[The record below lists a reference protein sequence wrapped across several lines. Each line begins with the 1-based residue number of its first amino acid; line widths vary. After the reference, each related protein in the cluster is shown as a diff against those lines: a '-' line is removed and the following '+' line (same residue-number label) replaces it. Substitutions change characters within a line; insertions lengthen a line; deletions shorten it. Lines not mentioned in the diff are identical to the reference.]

1 VKQVINRALNRFG
14 LEIRQTGFD
23 RDLMDFIANRQID
36 TVIDVGANI
45 GQFGQLLRSNGY
57 RGKIVSFEPIA
68 SVYHALTATTTT
80 DAQWESYNCGLGV
93 ETGEATIQVSQASV
107 YSSIL
112 PSTQAATRFDT
123 AAAIAKTETIAVRR
137 LDDACRDLSGNV
149 LLKIDTQ
156 GFERQVLEGGRSV
169 LSKMKGVLMELP
181 IIHLYQGT
189 WRFHEAIAFMDDAGF
204 VPAQIRPVNYHTAD
218 PVSLVEVDCLF
229 RPRDPR
235 LD

>member
-1 VKQVINRALNRFG
+1 VNRVIKRALNRFG
-14 LEIRQTGFD
+14 LEIRRTGYD
-23 RDLMDFIANRQID
+23 RGLMDFIANRQID

-45 GQFGQLLRSNGY
+45 GQFGRELRASGY

-68 SVYHALTATTTT
+68 SVYHALTAATAT
-80 DAQWESYNCGLGV
+80 DAEWESHNCALGV
-93 ETGEATIQVSQASV
+93 ETGEATIHVSEASV

-112 PSTQAATRFDT
+112 PSTRAATRFDT
-123 AAAIAKTETIAVRR
+123 AAAVAKTETIAVRR
-137 LDDACRDLSGNV
+137 LDDACRGLSGNV

-156 GFERQVLEGGRSV
+156 GFERQVLEGGRAV
-169 LSKMKGVLMELP
+169 LPTLKGVLMELP

-189 WRFHEAIAFMDDAGF
+189 WRFHEAIAYMDEAGF
-204 VPAQIRPVNYHTAD
+204 VPAQIRPVNYHSAD
-218 PVSLVEVDCLF
+218 SVSLVEVDCLF